1 MWEKQLSLKKGNL
14 WLIANIF
21 MAWLFICTELIFLY
35 GQLVFLVSKDK
46 HYLNYVQSCLFL
58 CAFFYLRITLK
69 ICNVIACF
77 KSHIVHA
84 VISLH
89 HRPN

>member
-46 HYLNYVQSCLFL
+46 H
-58 CAFFYLRITLK
+58 
-69 ICNVIACF
+69 
-77 KSHIVHA
+77 
-84 VISLH
+84 
-89 HRPN
+89 